1 MAIKTPPS
9 PSTDHIFLLHPADWT
24 QGARSTMLCKVVFL
38 ALVAFAAAQV
48 QLQEQ
53 FPPHPYTFSYES
65 TGEDG
70 GRISQQETGDER
82 NFKTGSYS
90 YQTPDGVYRTA
101 NYVADDNGFRVSI
114 DTNEPGTKAENPAD
128 VTLNANPI
136 EVPATYTFGKSK
148 S

>member
-1 MAIKTPPS
+1 MLYVVGNCCWGRWRARLGVAWLGHYRRRS
-9 PSTDHIFLLHPADWT
+9 SLCLGRRHWRACFQLL
-24 QGARSTMLCKVVFL
+24 
-38 ALVAFAAAQV
+38 
-48 QLQEQ
+48 
-53 FPPHPYTFSYES
+53 
-65 TGEDG
+65 G

-101 NYVADDNGFRVSI
+101 NYVADDQGFRVSI

-136 EVPATYTFGKSK
+136 EVPATAYTFGKSK

>member
-1 MAIKTPPS
+1 MVAAFAGFSECPFVQLDSWLIEGDLRSSSS
-9 PSTDHIFLLHPADWT
+9 PHRVAFLGL
-24 QGARSTMLCKVVFL
+24 L
-38 ALVAFAAAQV
+38 AFAAAQV

-65 TGEDG
+65 T
-70 GRISQQETGDER
+70 
-82 NFKTGSYS
+82 
-90 YQTPDGVYRTA
+90 
-101 NYVADDNGFRVSI
+101 GFRVSI

-136 EVPATYTFGKSK
+136 EVPATAYTFGKSK